1 MASKQYISIIRLLQH
16 SGITTGGDIN
26 LPRMRKQLLAE
37 FSMAQSGFIEV
48 DEYSYS
54 RNDVFE
60 EIGRPDFLQ
69 RLSFH
74 RQIWNSPAILALLEQ
89 NAIDLSTIK
98 DHFKPFWGN
107 KVFDEFFSPYFAGPF
122 NSISRTILADMP
134 FGDLG
139 YLMELEDFLQP
150 AEKEEAFRPVRIFLD
165 DTAKLMRN
173 INRDNYK
180 IMRPKIA
187 GWIDMEWYPFF
198 NSLPNEFYDV
208 KNIIVNGLINIGVA
222 VQKTHRRDCRKMS
235 EQMVQLSD
243 VPENL
248 RSTILSNH
256 TVYTRSRGFSFSGR
270 SPFWIIWIVIMV
282 VRAMASGSCNDNN
295 DDYQNFRPSNI
306 NSEYLANDSALFK
319 ITNDSS
325 LKINAPD
332 TAPMFLH

>member
-1 MASKQYISIIRLLQH
+1 MANQQYISIIRLLEH
-16 SGITTGGDIN
+16 CGITTGEEIN

-60 EIGRPDFLQ
+60 EIDRPDFLQ

-89 NAIDLSTIK
+89 NAIDISTIK
-98 DHFKPFWGN
+98 DHFKPFWSN

-122 NSISRTILADMP
+122 NNISRTILADMY
-134 FGDLG
+134 FGDLS
-139 YLMELEDFLQP
+139 YLMALEDFLQP
-150 AEKEEAFRPVRIFLD
+150 AEREEAFRPVRIFLD

-187 GWIDMEWYPFF
+187 DWIDMEWYPFY
-198 NSLPNEFYDV
+198 NSLPSEFYDV
-208 KNIIVNGLINIGVA
+208 KNTIINELINIGVA

-235 EQMVQLSD
+235 EQLVQLYD
-243 VPENL
+243 APENL

-256 TVYTRSRGFSFSGR
+256 AVYTRSRGFSFSGR
-270 SPFWIIWIVIMV
+270 SPFWIIWIIIMV
-282 VRAMASGSCNDNN
+282 VRAMASGSCNNSK
-295 DDYQNFRPSNI
+295 DDYQNFRPSNT
-306 NSEYLANDSALFK
+306 NSEYLANDSLLFK
-319 ITNDSS
+319 VMKDSTLGIS
-325 LKINAPD
+325 ATD
-332 TAPMFLH
+332 TTPMFLH

>member
-1 MASKQYISIIRLLQH
+1 MASQQYTSIIRLLEH
-16 SGITTGGDIN
+16 CGIATDGDLN
-26 LPRMRKQLLAE
+26 LLRIRKQLLAE

-60 EIGRPDFLQ
+60 EIDRPDFLK
-69 RLSFH
+69 RLIFH
-74 RQIWNSPAILALLEQ
+74 RQIWNSPPMLALLEH

-122 NSISRTILADMP
+122 NSISRTILAEMY

-139 YLMELEDFLQP
+139 YLMALEDFLAP
-150 AEKEEAFRPVRIFLD
+150 AEREEAFRPVRIFLD
-165 DTAKLMRN
+165 DKARLLRN
-173 INRDNYK
+173 VNRDNYK

-187 GWIDMEWYPFF
+187 DWIDTEWYPFF
-198 NSLPNEFYDV
+198 NSLPNEFYEV
-208 KNIIVNGLINIGVA
+208 KNAIINQLINIGVA

-235 EQMVQLSD
+235 EQLVQLYD
-243 VPENL
+243 APENL

-256 TVYTRSRGFSFSGR
+256 AVYTRSRGFSFSGR

-282 VRAMASGSCNDNN
+282 VRAVASGSCNNSK

-306 NSEYLANDSALFK
+306 NSEYLANDSLLFRVIK
-319 ITNDSS
+319 DSTS
-325 LKINAPD
+325 KINASD
-332 TAPMFLH
+332 TIPMLLH